1 MCGPRLTRLE
11 KLRAS
16 LPQTRFLD
24 ESFQS
29 SVSASSERLTMGQVV
44 DVIVVGG
51 GHAGCEAALAAARMG
66 AHTLLLTM
74 DRDRIAQM
82 SCNPA
87 IGGIAKG
94 HLVKEID
101 ALGGEMARNT
111 DQAGIQ
117 FRFINTSKG
126 PAVRALRVQCDKKLY
141 RDAMQ
146 RTLSRQAG
154 LTIREGTVDRLLT
167 HAGAVTGVVTD
178 RGDHIQAKAVIL
190 TSGTFLKGLIHIG
203 LNHFPAGRAGEASAE
218 HLSDCMR
225 DLGFEVGRLKTGT
238 PPRLDGPT
246 IDFSIMVPQPGD
258 DPPPPFSYRTD
269 RIENRQLPC
278 HLTHTCRTTHELIQR
293 NLDRSTLYSG
303 IIESVGPRY
312 CPSIE
317 DKVVRFADKER
328 HQIFIEPEGL
338 DSHEFYP
345 NGISTSLPVDV
356 QAAMLKT
363 IPGLEQAVMLKPG
376 YAIEYDYF
384 PPRQLHQTLET
395 KLLGGLYHAGQIN
408 GTSGYEEAAAQGLMA
423 GINAVLKIRN
433 KAPLVLDR
441 SQAYIGVLID
451 DLITKDAREP
461 YRMFT
466 SRAEYRLLLRHGNA
480 DLRLTDIG
488 RHVGLICDEVYS
500 RFQVKQ
506 QAIESEIARLE
517 EIRPRLTE
525 TVRERLAK
533 TQTTEVSGPCP
544 VAQLLRRQGAS
555 YKTLLEA
562 LEMSV
567 VQDIETADEIE
578 LQIKYSG
585 YIKRQL
591 QQIGRFKKLE
601 TKAIPIAFNYD
612 GTLGFSREV
621 REKLKEVRPASI
633 GQASRISG
641 VTPAAI
647 SLLLVALQK
656 YKGESNHD
664 CRLQVSS

>member
-1 MCGPRLTRLE
+1 
-11 KLRAS
+11 
-16 LPQTRFLD
+16 
-24 ESFQS
+24 
-29 SVSASSERLTMGQVV
+29 MGQSV

-66 AHTLLLTM
+66 AQTLLLTM

-101 ALGGEMARNT
+101 AMGGEMARNT

-146 RTLSRQAG
+146 RTLGLQAG
-154 LTIREGTVDRLLT
+154 LTIGEGTVDRLLT
-167 HAGAVTGVVTD
+167 HAGAITGVVTNH
-178 RGDHIQAKAVIL
+178 GDHIHAKAVIL
-190 TSGTFLKGLIHIG
+190 TSGTFLKGLIHVG

-238 PPRLDGPT
+238 PPRLDGAT
-246 IDFSIMVPQPGD
+246 INFSVMTPQPGD
-258 DPPPPFSYRTD
+258 DPPMPFSYRTD
-269 RIENRQLPC
+269 RIDNPQLLC
-278 HLTHTCRTTHELIQR
+278 HLTHTNRATHELIQR
-293 NLDRSTLYSG
+293 NLDRSPLYSG

-328 HQIFIEPEGL
+328 HQVFIEPEGL
-338 DSHEFYP
+338 DSREFYP

-356 QAAMLKT
+356 QAGILKT
-363 IPGLEQAVMLKPG
+363 IPGLEQATMLKPG
-376 YAIEYDYF
+376 YAVEYDYF

-395 KLLGGLYHAGQIN
+395 KLLNGLYHAGQIN

-423 GINAVLKIRN
+423 GINAVLRLR
-433 KAPLVLDR
+433 AEPPLVLDR

-480 DLRLTDIG
+480 DLRLTDTG
-488 RHVGLICDEVYS
+488 RHVGLICDEVYEK
-500 RFQVKQ
+500 FKIKQ
-506 QAIESEIARLE
+506 NAIESELLRLE
-517 EIRPRLTE
+517 EFRPKLTE
-525 TVRERLAK
+525 AVRIRLANI
-533 TQTTEVSGPCP
+533 QIQDISGPCTA
-544 VAQLLRRQGAS
+544 AQLLRRQEAH
-555 YKTLLEA
+555 YKPLLEA
-562 LEMSV
+562 LEVSAV
-567 VQDIETADEIE
+567 EDIETAYEIE
-578 LQIKYSG
+578 LQVKYSG

-591 QQIGRFKKLE
+591 QQINRFKSLE
-601 TKAIPIAFNYD
+601 TKAIPVAFNYD
-612 GTLGFSREV
+612 GTPGFSQEV
-621 REKLKEVRPASI
+621 REKLKKVRPASI

-647 SLLLVALQK
+647 SLLLVALEK
-656 YKGESNHD
+656 YKGGLTRDS
-664 CRLQVSS
+664 LQLV

>member
-1 MCGPRLTRLE
+1 
-11 KLRAS
+11 
-16 LPQTRFLD
+16 
-24 ESFQS
+24 
-29 SVSASSERLTMGQVV
+29 MGQTV

-51 GHAGCEAALAAARMG
+51 GHAGCEAALAASRMG
-66 AHTLLLTM
+66 ARTLLFTM

-146 RTLSRQAG
+146 RTLGLQAG
-154 LTIREGTVDRLLT
+154 LTIGEGTIDRLLT
-167 HAGAVTGVVTD
+167 HAGAISGVVTD

-203 LNHFPAGRAGEASAE
+203 LNRFPAGRAGEASAE

-238 PPRLDGPT
+238 PPRLDGTT
-246 IDFSIMVPQPGD
+246 IDFSVMVPQPGD
-258 DPPPPFSYRTD
+258 DPPPPFSYRTG

-278 HLTHTCRTTHELIQR
+278 HLTHTTRATHELIQR
-293 NLDRSTLYSG
+293 NLDRSPLYSG

-338 DSHEFYP
+338 DSREFYP

-356 QAAMLKT
+356 QTAMLKT
-363 IPGLEQAVMLKPG
+363 IPGLEQATMLKPG

-384 PPRQLHQTLET
+384 PPRQLHPTLET
-395 KLLGGLYHAGQIN
+395 KLLDGLYHAGQIN

-423 GINAVLKIRN
+423 GINAVLRLRGKL
-433 KAPLVLDR
+433 PLVLDR
-441 SQAYIGVLID
+441 SQAYIAVLID

-480 DLRLTDIG
+480 DLRLTDAG
-488 RHVGLICDEVYS
+488 RNVGLICDEVYEK
-500 RFQVKQ
+500 FKLKQ
-506 QAIESEIARLE
+506 KAIESELVRLE
-517 EIRPRLTE
+517 ELRPKLTE
-525 TVRERLAK
+525 AVRERLAK
-533 TQTTEVSGPCP
+533 VQIEEVSGPCT
-544 VAQLLRRQGAS
+544 VAQLLRRQGTS
-555 YKTLLEA
+555 YKTLLAA
-562 LEMSV
+562 LGINAL
-567 VQDIETADEIE
+567 QDIETTDEIDI
-578 LQIKYSG
+578 QVKYSG

-601 TKAIPIAFNYD
+601 TKPIPVAFNYD

-621 REKLKEVRPASI
+621 CEKLKKVRPASI

-647 SLLLVALQK
+647 SLLLVALEK
-656 YKGESNHD
+656 YKGESSRD
-664 CRLQVSS
+664 SLRQISS

>member
-1 MCGPRLTRLE
+1 
-11 KLRAS
+11 
-16 LPQTRFLD
+16 
-24 ESFQS
+24 
-29 SVSASSERLTMGQVV
+29 
-44 DVIVVGG
+44 
-51 GHAGCEAALAAARMG
+51 
-66 AHTLLLTM
+66 M

-146 RTLSRQAG
+146 RTLGRQAG
-154 LTIREGTVDRLLT
+154 LTIGEGTVDRLLT
-167 HAGAVTGVVTD
+167 HAGAITGVVTD

-238 PPRLDGPT
+238 PPRLDGAT
-246 IDFSIMVPQPGD
+246 IDFSVMVPQPGD

-269 RIENRQLPC
+269 RIENCQLPC
-278 HLTHTCRTTHELIQR
+278 HLTHTNRATHELIQH
-293 NLDRSTLYSG
+293 NLDRSPLYSG

-338 DSHEFYP
+338 DSREFYP

-363 IPGLEQAVMLKPG
+363 IPGLEQAAMLKPG

-384 PPRQLHQTLET
+384 PPRQLNPTLET
-395 KLLGGLYHAGQIN
+395 KLLAGLYHAGQIN

-423 GINAVLKIRN
+423 GINAVLRFRGEL
-433 KAPLVLDR
+433 PLVLDR

-480 DLRLTDIG
+480 DLRLTDTG
-488 RHVGLICDEVYS
+488 RQVGLICDEVYA
-500 RFQVKQ
+500 RFQLKQ
-506 QAIESEIARLE
+506 QAIESELVRLE
-517 EIRPRLTE
+517 ELRPRLTE
-525 TVRERLAK
+525 AVRERLAK
-533 TQTTEVSGPCP
+533 VQIEEISGPCTA
-544 VAQLLRRQGAS
+544 AQLLRRQGVS
-555 YKTLLEA
+555 YKLLLEA
-562 LEMSV
+562 LEVSA
-567 VQDIETADEIE
+567 VQDIETAYEIE
-578 LQIKYSG
+578 LQVKYSG

-591 QQIGRFKKLE
+591 QQIGRFKNLE
-601 TKAIPIAFNYD
+601 TKPIPLAFNYD
-612 GTLGFSREV
+612 GTPGFSREV
-621 REKLKEVRPASI
+621 REKLKKVRPASI

-647 SLLLVALQK
+647 SLLLVALEK
-656 YKGESNHD
+656 YKGESRRD
-664 CRLQVSS
+664 SLQQVSY

>member
-1 MCGPRLTRLE
+1 
-11 KLRAS
+11 
-16 LPQTRFLD
+16 
-24 ESFQS
+24 
-29 SVSASSERLTMGQVV
+29 MGQVV

-66 AHTLLLTM
+66 ARTLLLTM
-74 DRDRIAQM
+74 DHDRIAQM

-141 RDAMQ
+141 RNAMQ
-146 RTLSRQAG
+146 RTLRLQEG
-154 LTIREGTVDRLLT
+154 LTIGEGTVDRLLT
-167 HAGAVTGVVTD
+167 HAGSITGVVTGC
-178 RGDHIQAKAVIL
+178 GDHILAKAVIL

-225 DLGFEVGRLKTGT
+225 DLGFELGRLKTGT
-238 PPRLDGPT
+238 PPRLDGAT
-246 IDFSIMVPQPGD
+246 IDFSVMVPQPGD

-269 RIENRQLPC
+269 RIDNRQLPC
-278 HLTHTCRTTHELIQR
+278 HLTHTNRATHELIQQ
-293 NLDRSTLYSG
+293 NLDRSPLYSG
-303 IIESVGPRY
+303 IIESIGPRY

-338 DSHEFYP
+338 DTPEFYP

-356 QAAMLKT
+356 QAAILKT
-363 IPGLEQAVMLKPG
+363 IPGLEHATMLKPG

-384 PPRQLHQTLET
+384 PPRQLHPTLET
-395 KLLGGLYHAGQIN
+395 KNIAGLYHAGQIN

-423 GINAVLKIRN
+423 GINAVLKIREEL
-433 KAPLVLDR
+433 PLALDR

-488 RHVGLICDEVYS
+488 RQVGLIGDEIYA

-506 QAIESEIARLE
+506 KAIETELIRLE
-517 EIRPRLTE
+517 EFRPRLTE
-525 TVRERLAK
+525 AVRERLTIAK
-533 TQTTEVSGPCP
+533 IEEISGPCTA
-544 VAQLLRRQGAS
+544 AQLLRRQGTD

-562 LEMSV
+562 LEIES
-567 VQDIETADEIE
+567 VQDIETYEEIE

-601 TKAIPIAFNYD
+601 SKPIPIAFSYD
-612 GTLGFSREV
+612 GTPGFSREV
-621 REKLKEVRPASI
+621 REKLNKVRPASI

-647 SLLLVALQK
+647 SLLLVALEK
-656 YKGESNHD
+656 YRGESSQNSL
-664 CRLQVSS
+664 LQISS

>member
-1 MCGPRLTRLE
+1 
-11 KLRAS
+11 
-16 LPQTRFLD
+16 
-24 ESFQS
+24 
-29 SVSASSERLTMGQVV
+29 VGQAI

-66 AHTLLLTM
+66 ARTLLLTM
-74 DRDRIAQM
+74 DHGRIAQM

-146 RTLSRQAG
+146 RTLGLQTG
-154 LTIREGTVDRLLT
+154 LTIGEGTVDRLLT
-167 HAGAVTGVVTD
+167 HGGAVAGVVTD
-178 RGDHIQAKAVIL
+178 RGDHIEAKAVIL

-238 PPRLDGPT
+238 PPRLDGTT
-246 IDFSIMVPQPGD
+246 IDFSVMVPQPGD
-258 DPPPPFSYRTD
+258 DPPPPFSYRTR

-278 HLTHTCRTTHELIQR
+278 HLTHTNRATHELIQR
-293 NLDRSTLYSG
+293 NLDRSPLYSG

-338 DSHEFYP
+338 DSREFYP

-363 IPGLEQAVMLKPG
+363 IPGLEHATMLKPG

-384 PPRQLHQTLET
+384 PPRQLHQSLET
-395 KLLGGLYHAGQIN
+395 KLLNGLYHAGQIN

-423 GINAVLKIRN
+423 GINAALRFRGE
-433 KAPLVLDR
+433 APLILDR
-441 SQAYIGVLID
+441 SQAYVGVLID

-488 RHVGLICDEVYS
+488 RQVGLIDDEGYA
-500 RFQVKQ
+500 RFQLKQ
-506 QAIESEIARLE
+506 KTIESELVRLE
-517 EIRPRLTE
+517 ELRPKLTLA
-525 TVRERLAK
+525 VRENLAK
-533 TQTTEVSGPCP
+533 VQIEEISGPCT
-544 VAQLLRRQGAS
+544 VAQLLRRQGTN

-562 LEMSV
+562 LGVSTL
-567 VQDIETADEIE
+567 QDVETADEVE
-578 LQIKYSG
+578 LQVKYSG

-601 TKAIPIAFNYD
+601 TKPIPVAFNYD

-621 REKLKEVRPASI
+621 CEKLKKVRPASI

-641 VTPAAI
+641 ITPAAI
-647 SLLLVALQK
+647 SLLLVALEK
-656 YKGESNHD
+656 HRGESDQNSL
-664 CRLQVSS
+664 RQFSS

>member
-1 MCGPRLTRLE
+1 
-11 KLRAS
+11 
-16 LPQTRFLD
+16 
-24 ESFQS
+24 
-29 SVSASSERLTMGQVV
+29 VGQAV

-66 AHTLLLTM
+66 ARTLLLTM
-74 DRDRIAQM
+74 DHDRIAQM

-94 HLVKEID
+94 HMVKEID

-141 RDAMQ
+141 REAMQ

-154 LTIREGTVDRLLT
+154 LTIGEGTVDRLLT

-178 RGDHIQAKAVIL
+178 GGDHIQAKAVVL

-238 PPRLDGPT
+238 PPRLDGAT
-246 IDFSIMVPQPGD
+246 IDFSVMVPQPGD

-278 HLTHTCRTTHELIQR
+278 HLTHTSRATHELIQR
-293 NLDRSTLYSG
+293 NLDRSPLYSG

-317 DKVVRFADKER
+317 DKVVRFADKDR

-338 DSHEFYP
+338 DSREFYP

-356 QAAMLKT
+356 QAAILKT
-363 IPGLEQAVMLKPG
+363 IPGLEQATMLKPG

-384 PPRQLHQTLET
+384 PPRQLHPTLET
-395 KLLGGLYHAGQIN
+395 KLLDGLYHAGQIN
-408 GTSGYEEAAAQGLMA
+408 GTSGYEEAAAQGLLA
-423 GINAVLKIRN
+423 GINAVLRLRDEL
-433 KAPLVLDR
+433 PLVLDR

-480 DLRLTDIG
+480 DLRLTETG
-488 RHVGLICDEVYS
+488 RQVGLICDEVYVK
-500 RFQVKQ
+500 FQLKQ
-506 QAIESEIARLE
+506 KAIESELVRLE
-517 EIRPRLTE
+517 ELRPRLTE
-525 TVRERLAK
+525 AVRERLAK
-533 TQTTEVSGPCP
+533 IQIEEISGPSTA
-544 VAQLLRRQGAS
+544 AQLLRRQGTS
-555 YKTLLEA
+555 YKALLEA
-562 LEMSV
+562 LEVSA

-578 LQIKYSG
+578 LQVKYSG

-601 TKAIPIAFNYD
+601 TKPIPVAFNYD
-612 GTLGFSREV
+612 GTPGFSREV
-621 REKLKEVRPASI
+621 REKLKKVRPASI

-647 SLLLVALQK
+647 SLLLVALEK
-656 YKGESNHD
+656 YKGESSRDNT
-664 CRLQVSS
+664 L

>member
-1 MCGPRLTRLE
+1 
-11 KLRAS
+11 
-16 LPQTRFLD
+16 
-24 ESFQS
+24 
-29 SVSASSERLTMGQVV
+29 MGQAV

-66 AHTLLLTM
+66 ARTLLLTM
-74 DRDRIAQM
+74 DYDRIAQM

-146 RTLSRQAG
+146 RTLGQQAG
-154 LTIREGTVDRLLT
+154 LTISEGTVDRLLT
-167 HAGAVTGVVTD
+167 HAGAITGVLTD
-178 RGDHIQAKAVIL
+178 CGDHIQAKAVIL

-238 PPRLDGPT
+238 PPRLDGAT
-246 IDFSIMVPQPGD
+246 IDFSVMVPQPGD
-258 DPPPPFSYRTD
+258 DPPPPFSYRTE

-278 HLTHTCRTTHELIQR
+278 HLTHTNRATHELIQY
-293 NLDRSTLYSG
+293 NLDRSPLYTG

-328 HQIFIEPEGL
+328 HQVFIEPEGL
-338 DSHEFYP
+338 NSCEFYP

-356 QAAMLKT
+356 QAAILKT
-363 IPGLEQAVMLKPG
+363 IPGLEQAIMLKPG

-384 PPRQLHQTLET
+384 PPRQLHPTLET
-395 KLLGGLYHAGQIN
+395 KLLAGLYHAGQIN

-423 GINAVLKIRN
+423 GINAVLRLRSES
-433 KAPLVLDR
+433 PLVLDR

-480 DLRLTDIG
+480 DLRLTDTG
-488 RHVGLICDEVYS
+488 RRVGLICDEVYAK
-500 RFQVKQ
+500 FQLKQ
-506 QAIESEIARLE
+506 EAIESELVRLE
-517 EIRPRLTE
+517 ELRPKLTE
-525 TVRERLAK
+525 AVRKRLAK
-533 TQTTEVSGPCP
+533 VQIEEIPGPCTA
-544 VAQLLRRQGAS
+544 AQLLRRQGMS

-562 LEMSV
+562 LEVNSL
-567 VQDIETADEIE
+567 QDIETYEEVE
-578 LQIKYSG
+578 LQVKYSG

-601 TKAIPIAFNYD
+601 SKAIPMAFDYD
-612 GTLGFSREV
+612 GVHGFSREV
-621 REKLKEVRPASI
+621 REKLKHVHPESI

-647 SLLLVALQK
+647 SLLLVALEK
-656 YKGESNHD
+656 YKGGSSQD
-664 CRLQVSS
+664 SLRQVRY

>member
-1 MCGPRLTRLE
+1 
-11 KLRAS
+11 
-16 LPQTRFLD
+16 
-24 ESFQS
+24 
-29 SVSASSERLTMGQVV
+29 MGQVV

-51 GHAGCEAALAAARMG
+51 GHAGCEAALAASRMG

-74 DRDRIAQM
+74 DQDRIAQM

-141 RDAMQ
+141 REAMQ
-146 RTLSRQAG
+146 RTLRRQAG
-154 LTIREGTVDRLLT
+154 LTVGEGTVDRLLT
-167 HAGAVTGVVTD
+167 HGGSVTGVVTD
-178 RGDHIQAKAVIL
+178 RGEHIQAKAVIL

-225 DLGFEVGRLKTGT
+225 DLGFELGRLKTGT
-238 PPRLDGPT
+238 PPRLDGAT
-246 IDFSIMVPQPGD
+246 IEFSAMTLQPGD

-278 HLTHTCRTTHELIQR
+278 HLTHTNRATHELIQH
-293 NLDRSTLYSG
+293 NLDRSPLYGG

-338 DSHEFYP
+338 DSREFYP

-356 QAAMLKT
+356 QASILKT
-363 IPGLEQAVMLKPG
+363 IPGLERATMLKPG

-395 KLLGGLYHAGQIN
+395 KILAGLYHAGQIN

-423 GINAVLKIRN
+423 GINAVLKIRSEL
-433 KAPLVLDR
+433 PLVLDR

-488 RHVGLICDEVYS
+488 RKVGLISDEVYS
-500 RFQVKQ
+500 RFQSKQ
-506 QAIESEIARLE
+506 KTIEYEIGQLE
-517 EIRPRLTE
+517 ALRPRLTDP
-525 TVRERLAK
+525 VRERLAK
-533 TQTTEVSGPCP
+533 IQIEEVPGPCT
-544 VAQLLRRQGAS
+544 VAQLLRRQSAT
-555 YKTLLEA
+555 YKSLLEA
-562 LEMSV
+562 LEIDA
-567 VQDIETADEIE
+567 VQDTETADEIE
-578 LQIKYSG
+578 LQVKYSG

-591 QQIGRFKKLE
+591 QQIERFKKLE
-601 TKAIPIAFNYD
+601 TKPIPVAFNYD
-612 GTLGFSREV
+612 GTPGFSREV
-621 REKLKEVRPASI
+621 REKLKKIRPESI

-641 VTPAAI
+641 ITPAAI
-647 SLLLVALQK
+647 SLLLVALEK
-656 YKGESNHD
+656 YRGESGCNSPQQT
-664 CRLQVSS
+664 LP

>member
-1 MCGPRLTRLE
+1 
-11 KLRAS
+11 
-16 LPQTRFLD
+16 
-24 ESFQS
+24 
-29 SVSASSERLTMGQVV
+29 MGQSV

-51 GHAGCEAALAAARMG
+51 GHAGCEAALAASRMG
-66 AHTLLLTM
+66 AQTLLLTM

-141 RDAMQ
+141 REAMQ
-146 RTLSRQAG
+146 RTLSRQAR
-154 LTIREGTVDRLLT
+154 LTIGEGTVDRLLT
-167 HAGAVTGVVTD
+167 HGGSVTGVVTD
-178 RGDHIQAKAVIL
+178 RGDHIHAKAVIL

-203 LNHFPAGRAGEASAE
+203 LNRFPAGRAGEASAE

-225 DLGFEVGRLKTGT
+225 DLGFELGRLKTGT
-238 PPRLDGPT
+238 PPRLDGAT
-246 IDFSIMVPQPGD
+246 IEFSAMSPQPGD

-293 NLDRSTLYSG
+293 NLDRSPLYSG

-356 QAAMLKT
+356 QAAILKT
-363 IPGLEQAVMLKPG
+363 IPGLERATMLKPG

-395 KLLGGLYHAGQIN
+395 KIVAGLYHAGQIN

-433 KAPLVLDR
+433 ESPFVLDR

-480 DLRLTDIG
+480 DLRLTDLG
-488 RHVGLICDEVYS
+488 SKLGLISNEVYS
-500 RFQVKQ
+500 RFQLKQ
-506 QAIESEIARLE
+506 RTIENEIERLE
-517 EIRPRLTE
+517 GLRPKLTDSL
-525 TVRERLAK
+525 RERLAK
-533 TQTTEVSGPCP
+533 VLIEDISGSCTA
-544 VAQLLRRQGAS
+544 AQLLRRQSAS
-555 YKTLLEA
+555 YSSLLGA
-562 LEMSV
+562 LETDS
-567 VQDIETADEIE
+567 VQDTETADEIE

-591 QQIGRFKKLE
+591 QQIGRFKKFE
-601 TKAIPIAFNYD
+601 TKAIPVTFNYD
-612 GTLGFSREV
+612 GTPGFSREV
-621 REKLKEVRPASI
+621 REKLKKVRPESI

-647 SLLLVALQK
+647 SLLLVALKK
-656 YKGESNHD
+656 YRSESDRDSQQH
-664 CRLQVSS
+664 VSP

>member
-1 MCGPRLTRLE
+1 
-11 KLRAS
+11 
-16 LPQTRFLD
+16 
-24 ESFQS
+24 
-29 SVSASSERLTMGQVV
+29 VGQAV

-66 AHTLLLTM
+66 ARTLLLTM
-74 DRDRIAQM
+74 ARDRIAQM

-146 RTLSRQAG
+146 RTLGLQTG
-154 LTIREGTVDRLLT
+154 LTIGEGTVDRLLT
-167 HAGAVTGVVTD
+167 HAGAVAGVVTD

-238 PPRLDGPT
+238 PPRLDGTT
-246 IDFSIMVPQPGD
+246 IDFSVMVPQPGD
-258 DPPPPFSYRTD
+258 DPPPPFSYRTR

-278 HLTHTCRTTHELIQR
+278 HLTHTNRATHELIQG
-293 NLDRSTLYSG
+293 NLDRSPLYSG

-338 DSHEFYP
+338 DSREFYP

-363 IPGLEQAVMLKPG
+363 IPGLEHATMLKPG

-384 PPRQLHQTLET
+384 PPRQLHQSLET
-395 KLLGGLYHAGQIN
+395 KLLNGLYHAGQIN

-423 GINAVLKIRN
+423 GINAALRLRGE
-433 KAPLVLDR
+433 APLILDR

-488 RHVGLICDEVYS
+488 RQVGLIGDEGYA
-500 RFQVKQ
+500 RFQLKQ
-506 QAIESEIARLE
+506 KTIESELVRLE
-517 EIRPRLTE
+517 ELRPKLTLA
-525 TVRERLAK
+525 VRENLAK
-533 TQTTEVSGPCP
+533 VQIEEISGPCTA
-544 VAQLLRRQGAS
+544 AQLLRRQGTN

-562 LEMSV
+562 LGVSTL
-567 VQDIETADEIE
+567 QDVETADEVE
-578 LQIKYSG
+578 LQVKYSG

-601 TKAIPIAFNYD
+601 TKPIPVAFNYD

-621 REKLKEVRPASI
+621 CEKLKKVRPASI

-641 VTPAAI
+641 ITPAAI
-647 SLLLVALQK
+647 SLLLVALEK
-656 YKGESNHD
+656 YRGESDRNSL
-664 CRLQVSS
+664 RQVSS

>member
-1 MCGPRLTRLE
+1 
-11 KLRAS
+11 
-16 LPQTRFLD
+16 
-24 ESFQS
+24 
-29 SVSASSERLTMGQVV
+29 MGQAV

-66 AHTLLLTM
+66 ARTLLLTM
-74 DRDRIAQM
+74 DCDRIAHM

-87 IGGIAKG
+87 VGGIAKG

-141 RDAMQ
+141 RDSMQ
-146 RTLSRQAG
+146 RTVRLQEG
-154 LTIREGTVDRLLT
+154 LTIGQGTVDRLLT
-167 HAGAVTGVVTD
+167 HAGAITGVVTD
-178 RGDHIQAKAVIL
+178 SGDHIQAKAVIL

-238 PPRLDGPT
+238 PPRLDGTT
-246 IDFSIMVPQPGD
+246 IDFSVMVPQPGD

-278 HLTHTCRTTHELIQR
+278 HLTHTNRATHELIQR
-293 NLDRSTLYSG
+293 NLDRSPLYSG

-338 DSHEFYP
+338 ESREFYP

-356 QAAMLKT
+356 QAAILKT
-363 IPGLEQAVMLKPG
+363 IPGLEQATMLKPG

-384 PPRQLHQTLET
+384 PPRQLHPTLES
-395 KLLGGLYHAGQIN
+395 KFLDGLYHAGQIN

-423 GINAVLKIRN
+423 GINAVLKLRG
-433 KAPLVLDR
+433 KLPLVLDR

-480 DLRLTDIG
+480 DLRLTDAG
-488 RHVGLICDEVYS
+488 REVGLICDEVYA

-506 QAIESEIARLE
+506 KAIESELVRLE
-517 EIRPRLTE
+517 QLRPKLTE
-525 TVRERLAK
+525 ALRERLANI
-533 TQTTEVSGPCP
+533 QIEEISGPCTA
-544 VAQLLRRQGAS
+544 AQLLRRQGVN

-562 LEMSV
+562 LGIDIL
-567 VQDIETADEIE
+567 QDVETADEVE
-578 LQIKYSG
+578 LQVKYSG

-601 TKAIPIAFNYD
+601 TKPIPIAFDYD

-621 REKLKEVRPASI
+621 CEKLKKVRPASI

-647 SLLLVALQK
+647 SLLLVALEK
-656 YKGESNHD
+656 YKGESSRD
-664 CRLQVSS
+664 SVLQVLP

>member
-1 MCGPRLTRLE
+1 
-11 KLRAS
+11 
-16 LPQTRFLD
+16 
-24 ESFQS
+24 
-29 SVSASSERLTMGQVV
+29 MGQVV

-51 GHAGCEAALAAARMG
+51 GHAGCEAALASARMG
-66 AHTLLLTM
+66 AQTLLLTM
-74 DRDRIAQM
+74 DHDRIAQM

-146 RTLSRQAG
+146 RTLSLQAG
-154 LTIREGTVDRLLT
+154 LTIGEGTVYRLLT
-167 HAGAVTGVVTD
+167 HAGAITGVVTD

-238 PPRLDGPT
+238 PPRLDGAT
-246 IDFSIMVPQPGD
+246 IDFSVMVPQPGD

-278 HLTHTCRTTHELIQR
+278 HLTHTSRATHELIQR
-293 NLDRSTLYSG
+293 NLDRSPLYSG

-338 DSHEFYP
+338 DSREFYP

-363 IPGLEQAVMLKPG
+363 IPGLEQAIMLKPG

-384 PPRQLHQTLET
+384 PPRQLHPTLET
-395 KLLGGLYHAGQIN
+395 KLLAGLYHAGQIN

-423 GINAVLKIRN
+423 GINAVLRLRGEL
-433 KAPLVLDR
+433 PLVLDR

-480 DLRLTDIG
+480 DLRLTDTG
-488 RHVGLICDEVYS
+488 RQVGLICDEVYT
-500 RFQVKQ
+500 RFQLKQ
-506 QAIESEIARLE
+506 KAIESELVRLE
-517 EIRPRLTE
+517 ELRPRLTE
-525 TVRERLAK
+525 AVRERLAK
-533 TQTTEVSGPCP
+533 VQIEGISGPCTA
-544 VAQLLRRQGAS
+544 AQLLRRQGAS

-562 LEMSV
+562 LEVSA
-567 VQDIETADEIE
+567 VQDIETAYEIE
-578 LQIKYSG
+578 LQVKYSG

-601 TKAIPIAFNYD
+601 TKPIPVTFNYD
-612 GTLGFSREV
+612 GTPGFSREV
-621 REKLKEVRPASI
+621 REKLKKVRPASI

-647 SLLLVALQK
+647 SLLLVALEK
-656 YKGESNHD
+656 YKGESVEIAFCKSHP
-664 CRLQVSS
+664 R

>member
-1 MCGPRLTRLE
+1 
-11 KLRAS
+11 
-16 LPQTRFLD
+16 
-24 ESFQS
+24 
-29 SVSASSERLTMGQVV
+29 MGQAV

-66 AHTLLLTM
+66 ARTLLLTM

-146 RTLSRQAG
+146 RTLNLQAG
-154 LTIREGTVDRLLT
+154 LTIAEGTVDRLLT
-167 HAGAVTGVVTD
+167 HAGAITGVVTD
-178 RGDHIQAKAVIL
+178 RDDHIQAKAVIL

-203 LNHFPAGRAGEASAE
+203 LSHFPAGRGGEASAE

-238 PPRLDGPT
+238 PPRLDGAT
-246 IDFSIMVPQPGD
+246 IDFSVMVPQPGD

-278 HLTHTCRTTHELIQR
+278 HLTHTNCATHELIQR
-293 NLDRSTLYSG
+293 NLDRSPLYSG

-338 DSHEFYP
+338 DSREFYP

-356 QAAMLKT
+356 QAAILKT
-363 IPGLEQAVMLKPG
+363 ISGLERATMLKPG

-384 PPRQLHQTLET
+384 PPRQLHPTLET
-395 KLLGGLYHAGQIN
+395 KLLDGLYHAGQIN

-423 GINAVLKIRN
+423 GINAVLRLRGEL
-433 KAPLVLDR
+433 PLVLDR

-480 DLRLTDIG
+480 DLRLTDTG
-488 RHVGLICDEVYS
+488 RHVGLICDEVYA
-500 RFQVKQ
+500 RFQLKQ
-506 QAIESEIARLE
+506 QTIESELVRLE
-517 EIRPRLTE
+517 ELRPRLTE
-525 TVRERLAK
+525 AVRERLAK
-533 TQTTEVSGPCP
+533 VQIEEISGPCTA
-544 VAQLLRRQGAS
+544 AQLLRRQGAS
-555 YKTLLEA
+555 YKPLLEA
-562 LEMSV
+562 LEEIT

-578 LQIKYSG
+578 LQVKYSG
-585 YIKRQL
+585 YIKQQL
-591 QQIGRFKKLE
+591 QQIERFKKLE
-601 TKAIPIAFNYD
+601 TKPIPVAFNYD
-612 GTLGFSREV
+612 GTPGFSREV
-621 REKLKEVRPASI
+621 REKLKKIRPASI

-647 SLLLVALQK
+647 SLLLVALEK
-656 YKGESNHD
+656 YRGESSRD
-664 CRLQVSS
+664 SLRQVSS